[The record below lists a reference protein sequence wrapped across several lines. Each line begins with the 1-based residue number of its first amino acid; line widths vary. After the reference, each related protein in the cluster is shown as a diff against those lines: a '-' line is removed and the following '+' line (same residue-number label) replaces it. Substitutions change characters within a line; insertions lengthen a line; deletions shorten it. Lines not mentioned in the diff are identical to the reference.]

1 MLCSSARSP
10 ETGHK
15 QRPRT
20 KRELLSLGEP
30 PVVPRCRIYP
40 CRIRRDPLSNTPLI
54 PGVEVIP
61 FSEQLWATPGNFSR
75 GNGLFGRGGP
85 IRKAASF
92 RGRTGDGSLDSSS
105 AATQR
110 AGRDRRSHSDHGAE
124 DEGLNAVD
132 QFRAKTD
139 FLDVDARVRI
149 FRQAGTPT
157 VAVGF

>member
-1 MLCSSARSP
+1 
-10 ETGHK
+10 
-15 QRPRT
+15 
-20 KRELLSLGEP
+20 
-30 PVVPRCRIYP
+30 
-40 CRIRRDPLSNTPLI
+40 LSNTPFI

-61 FSEQLWATPGNFSR
+61 FSEELLGDAGELLARQRAFWPR
-75 GNGLFGRGGP
+75 GP

-92 RGRTGDGSLDSSS
+92 RGRTGDGSLGSSS

-139 FLDVDARVRI
+139 FLDVNARVRI

>member
-1 MLCSSARSP
+1 MTQFRDRQSRRTHGEKLDEDLAYTAQRLRCYLDERKIETLEDVAFVVGCLMARRAP
-10 ETGHK
+10 LAR
-15 QRPRT
+15 QRAFWPR
-20 KRELLSLGEP
+20 
-30 PVVPRCRIYP
+30 
-40 CRIRRDPLSNTPLI
+40 
-54 PGVEVIP
+54 
-61 FSEQLWATPGNFSR
+61 
-75 GNGLFGRGGP
+75 GP

-92 RGRTGDGSLDSSS
+92 RGRTGDGSLGSSS